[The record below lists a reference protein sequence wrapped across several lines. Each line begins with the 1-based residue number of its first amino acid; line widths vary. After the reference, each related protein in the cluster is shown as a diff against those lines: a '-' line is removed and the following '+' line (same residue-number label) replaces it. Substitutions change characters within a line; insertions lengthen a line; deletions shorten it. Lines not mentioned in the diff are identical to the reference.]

1 MDDDHDPWD
10 DDDFVGGAIPEA
22 ARRAETPRAVR
33 EWVEQVSQQLA
44 QDERRQRDEARET
57 IRRQELRRRRPT
69 TRSQTAAVATQP
81 DEGDQCRIC
90 FSGAEDGKLI
100 SPCKCDGT
108 QKYVHEECLRKWQ
121 RTCAGTRKAKYCGVC
136 RARFDLAPPSE
147 PYSSRMWR
155 FTTWFL
161 RHTATFVVALLGTA
175 AGMARPIVLI
185 APMVGIVVYWFC
197 AIRIVHR
204 GDGRVAIIRNG
215 RPFRG
220 VRAGRLL
227 ISRHIEHGVFGN
239 SVVLLTEHD
248 HRRGSFGLVLNKRE
262 FRGVVELDERRDDLR
277 GFFVGRGGPVETRE
291 AVTMLYRAHLGPT
304 PPHIA
309 QITVPVVGDL
319 PDGVRGCT
327 FVDGGYGDMWR
338 DADAAAGILRENGAQ
353 TKDAIFVTGYAG
365 WGRNQLDGE
374 VRAGAWRLVDAD
386 ADWIF
391 PDIDDRADLWTQ
403 LTREAEEQAA
413 PGAR

>member
-1 MDDDHDPWD
+1 M
-10 DDDFVGGAIPEA
+10 A
-22 ARRAETPRAVR
+22 ADLCWPVLISTSASSSLVDGVEVERAVKF
-33 EWVEQVSQQLA
+33 
-44 QDERRQRDEARET
+44 DFHT
-57 IRRQELRRRRPT
+57 
-69 TRSQTAAVATQP
+69 
-81 DEGDQCRIC
+81 G
-90 FSGAEDGKLI
+90 
-100 SPCKCDGT
+100 
-108 QKYVHEECLRKWQ
+108 
-121 RTCAGTRKAKYCGVC
+121 AGTRKAKYCGVC
-136 RARFDLAPPSE
+136 RARFDLAPPAE
-147 PYSSRMWR
+147 PYSSRIWR
-155 FTTWFL
+155 FAKWFL

-338 DADAAAGILRENGAQ
+338 DADAAAGVLRENGAQ

-391 PDIDDRADLWTQ
+391 PDIDDRADLWAQ

>member
-1 MDDDHDPWD
+1 M
-10 DDDFVGGAIPEA
+10 
-22 ARRAETPRAVR
+22 
-33 EWVEQVSQQLA
+33 
-44 QDERRQRDEARET
+44 
-57 IRRQELRRRRPT
+57 
-69 TRSQTAAVATQP
+69 
-81 DEGDQCRIC
+81 
-90 FSGAEDGKLI
+90 
-100 SPCKCDGT
+100 
-108 QKYVHEECLRKWQ
+108 
-121 RTCAGTRKAKYCGVC
+121 
-136 RARFDLAPPSE
+136 
-147 PYSSRMWR
+147 
-155 FTTWFL
+155 
-161 RHTATFVVALLGTA
+161 
-175 AGMARPIVLI
+175 
-185 APMVGIVVYWFC
+185 
-197 AIRIVHR
+197 
-204 GDGRVAIIRNG
+204 AIIRNG

-248 HRRGSFGLVLNKRE
+248 HRRGGFGLVLNKRE

-319 PDGVRGCT
+319 PEGVRGCT

-338 DADAAAGILRENGAQ
+338 DADAAAGLLRENGAQ

-391 PDIDDRADLWTQ
+391 PDIDDRADLWAQ